1 MEKIE
6 LTLMAHRKILTALL
20 AVAARD
26 DACWERL
33 MDHLRD
39 DLVVQDH
46 EEDPGV
52 VPSPDFAYQNALSKE
67 LMDIV
72 SRAEIRATD
81 GAESEI
87 KKPSP
92 LL

>member
-6 LTLMAHRKILTALL
+6 LKLTAHRKILTALL
-20 AVAARD
+20 AVAAGD

-46 EEDPGV
+46 EEDPGI
-52 VPSPDFAYQNALSKE
+52 VPGPDFAYQNALSEE

-72 SRAEIRATD
+72 SRAEIRA
-81 GAESEI
+81 AET
-87 KKPSP
+87 K
-92 LL
+92 

>member
-52 VPSPDFAYQNALSKE
+52 VPSPDFAYQNALSEE

-72 SRAEIRATD
+72 SRAEIRAAD
-81 GAESEI
+81 DAET
-87 KKPSP
+87 K
-92 LL
+92 

>member
-1 MEKIE
+1 MKKIE
-6 LTLMAHRKILTALL
+6 LKLMAHRKILTALL

-33 MDHLRD
+33 MAHLRD

-46 EEDPGV
+46 EEDPGI
-52 VPSPDFAYQNALSKE
+52 VPSPDFAYQNALSEE

-72 SRAEIRATD
+72 SRAEVRAAD
-81 GAESEI
+81 DAET
-87 KKPSP
+87 K
-92 LL
+92 

>member
-81 GAESEI
+81 GAE
-87 KKPSP
+87 KK
-92 LL
+92 